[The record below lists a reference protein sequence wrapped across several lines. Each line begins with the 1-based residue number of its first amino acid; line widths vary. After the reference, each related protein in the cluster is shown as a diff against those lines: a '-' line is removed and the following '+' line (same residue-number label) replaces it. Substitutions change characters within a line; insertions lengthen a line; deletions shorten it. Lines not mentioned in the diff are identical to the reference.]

1 MAIVSNTFTKYDV
14 VGLREDLADVIYN
27 ISPETTPFISNMTK
41 RRQVTNTFFEWQVDS
56 LASAQVN
63 AVLDGDDLSSF
74 TAVTPTSRLG
84 NYTMISRKDFIIADN
99 MAGTLDLAGRRSEIA
114 YQLAK
119 KGDELKRDMEFNMVG
134 VNQAA
139 VAGNNTTARKTASL
153 SAFIRTNTS
162 AGTGGSDPT
171 VSSGIVNAARTD
183 ASSGNQRAFTETLLK
198 AVVSSVWTQGGEP
211 EMLMVGP
218 FNKQA
223 VSAFAGIAAQRY
235 MAPAD
240 GPSQII
246 GAADVYISDF
256 GAIAIIPNRFQRE
269 RDAYVIDPDLVEMA
283 TLRPLQSEE
292 LAKTGDATKFM
303 MLAEY
308 GLQVNQEAGL
318 GIIADLTTS

>member
-41 RRQVTNTFFEWQVDS
+41 RRQVTNTFFEWQTDS
-56 LASAQVN
+56 LASAAVN
-63 AVLDGDDLSSF
+63 AVIDGDDLSSF
-74 TAVTPTSRLG
+74 TSVSATSRVG

-99 MAGTLDLAGRRSEIA
+99 MSGTLDLAGRRSEIA

-162 AGTGGSDPT
+162 KGTGGADPT

-183 ASSGNQRAFTETLLK
+183 ASSSNQRAFTETLLK
-198 AVVSSVWTQGGEP
+198 AVVSSVWSEGGEP
-211 EMLMVGP
+211 EILMVGP

-235 MAPAD
+235 MAPGD

-256 GAIAIIPNRFQRE
+256 GAISVVPNRFSRE
-269 RDAYVIDPDLVEMA
+269 RDAYIIDPDLVEMA
-283 TLRPLQSEE
+283 SLRPLQSEE

-318 GIIADLTTS
+318 GIIADLTTA

>member
-27 ISPETTPFISNMTK
+27 ISPESTPFISNMTK
-41 RRQVTNTFFEWQVDS
+41 RRQVTNTFFEWQTDS
-56 LASAQVN
+56 LASAGVN
-63 AVLDGDDLSSF
+63 AVIDGDDLSSF
-74 TAVTPTSRLG
+74 TAVSATSRLG

-162 AGTGGSDPT
+162 KGTGGGDPT

-183 ASSGNQRAFTETLLK
+183 GTQRAFTETMLK
-198 AVVSSVWTQGGEP
+198 AVVSSVWSEGGEP
-211 EMLMVGP
+211 EILMVGP

-240 GPSQII
+240 GPSSII

-256 GAIAIIPNRFQRE
+256 GAISVVPSRFSRE

-283 TLRPLQSEE
+283 SLRPLQSEE

>member
-14 VGLREDLADVIYN
+14 VGLREDLADLIYN
-27 ISPETTPFISNMTK
+27 ISPESTPFISNMTK
-41 RRQVTNTFFEWQVDS
+41 RRQVTNTFFEWQTDS
-56 LASAQVN
+56 LASAGVN
-63 AVLDGDDLSSF
+63 AVIDGDDLSSF
-74 TAVTPTSRLG
+74 TAVTATSRLG

-162 AGTGGSDPT
+162 KGTGGGDPT

-183 ASSGNQRAFTETLLK
+183 GTQRAFTETMLK
-198 AVVSSVWTQGGEP
+198 AVVSSVWSEGGEP
-211 EMLMVGP
+211 EILMVGP

-240 GPSQII
+240 GPSSII

-256 GAIAIIPNRFQRE
+256 GSISVVPSRFSRE

-283 TLRPLQSEE
+283 SLRPLQSEE

>member
-1 MAIVSNTFTKYDV
+1 MAIISNTFTKYSV
-14 VGLREDLADVIYN
+14 VGLREDLSNIIYN

-41 RRQVTNTFFEWQVDS
+41 RRNVTNTFFEWQVDS
-56 LASAQVN
+56 LASAQQN
-63 AVLDGDDLSSF
+63 AVIDGDDLSSF
-74 TAVTPTSRLG
+74 TAVTATSRLG
-84 NYTMISRKDFIIADN
+84 NYTQIARKDFIIADN
-99 MAGTLDLAGRRSEIA
+99 LAGTLDLAGRNSEIS

-119 KGDELKRDMEFNMVG
+119 KGDELKRDCEVNFTG

-153 SAFIRTNTS
+153 SAFISTNTDK
-162 AGTGGSDPT
+162 GTGGADPT
-171 VSSGIVNAARTD
+171 VSSGVVNAARTD
-183 ASSGNQRAFTETLLK
+183 GTQRAFTETQLK
-198 AVVSSVWTQGGEP
+198 SVVSDVWSAGGEP
-211 EMLMVGP
+211 TMLLVGP

-235 MAPAD
+235 MAPSD
-240 GPSQII
+240 GPSQVI

-256 GAIAIIPNRFQRE
+256 GSISVIPSRFSRE

-303 MLAEY
+303 LLQES
-308 GLQVNQEAGL
+308 GLQVNNEAGL

>member
-41 RRQVTNTFFEWQVDS
+41 RRQVTNTFFEWQTDS
-56 LASAQVN
+56 LASAAVN
-63 AVLDGDDLSSF
+63 AVIDGDDLSSF
-74 TAVTPTSRLG
+74 TSVSATSRLG

-134 VNQAA
+134 VNQAT

-162 AGTGGSDPT
+162 KGTGGADPT

-183 ASSGNQRAFTETLLK
+183 ASSSNQRAFTETLLK
-198 AVVSSVWTQGGEP
+198 AVVSSVWSEGGEP
-211 EMLMVGP
+211 EILMVGP

-235 MAPAD
+235 MAPGD

-256 GAIAIIPNRFQRE
+256 GAISVVPNRFSRE
-269 RDAYVIDPDLVEMA
+269 RDAYIIDPDLVEMA
-283 TLRPLQSEE
+283 SLRPLQSEE

-318 GIIADLTTS
+318 GIIADLTTA

>member
-41 RRQVTNTFFEWQVDS
+41 RRQVTNTFFEWQTDS
-56 LASAQVN
+56 LASAGVN
-63 AVLDGDDLSSF
+63 AVIDGDDLSSF
-74 TAVTPTSRLG
+74 TAVTATSRLG

-99 MAGTLDLAGRRSEIA
+99 MSGTLDLAGRRSEIA

-162 AGTGGSDPT
+162 KGTGGSDPT

-183 ASSGNQRAFTETLLK
+183 ASSSNQRAFTETLLK
-198 AVVSSVWTQGGEP
+198 AVVSSVWSEGGEP
-211 EMLMVGP
+211 EILMVGP

-235 MAPAD
+235 MAPGD

-256 GAIAIIPNRFQRE
+256 GAISVVPNRFSRE

-283 TLRPLQSEE
+283 SLRPLQSEE

-318 GIIADLTTS
+318 GIIADLTTA

>member
-1 MAIVSNTFTKYDV
+1 MAIISNTFTKYSV
-14 VGLREDLADVIYN
+14 VGLREDLADIIYN

-41 RRQVTNTFFEWQVDS
+41 RRNVTNTFFEWQVDS
-56 LASAQVN
+56 LASAQQN
-63 AVLDGDDLSSF
+63 AVIDGDDLSSF
-74 TAVTPTSRLG
+74 TAVTATSRLG
-84 NYTMISRKDFIIADN
+84 NYTQIARKDFIIADN
-99 MAGTLDLAGRRSEIA
+99 LAGTLDLAGRNSEIS

-119 KGDELKRDMEFNMVG
+119 KGDELKRDMEVNFTG

-162 AGTGGSDPT
+162 KGTGGGDPT

-183 ASSGNQRAFTETLLK
+183 GTQRAFTETMLK
-198 AVVSSVWTQGGEP
+198 AVVSDVWSAGGEP
-211 EMLMVGP
+211 DMLLVGP

-235 MAPAD
+235 MAPSD
-240 GPSQII
+240 GPSQVI

-256 GAIAIIPNRFQRE
+256 GAISVIPSRFSRE

-303 MLAEY
+303 LLQES
-308 GLQVNQEAGL
+308 GLQVNNEAGL